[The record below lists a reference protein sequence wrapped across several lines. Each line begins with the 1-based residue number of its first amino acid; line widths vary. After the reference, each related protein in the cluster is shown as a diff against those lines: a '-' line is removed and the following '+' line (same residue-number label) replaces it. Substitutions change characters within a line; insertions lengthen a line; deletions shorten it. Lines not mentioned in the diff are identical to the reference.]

1 MLTSERRKIILES
14 IRNEGSL
21 KLKKMMD
28 LTDSSESTIRR
39 DLNDLERKG
48 LIVREHGGAAL
59 RNNYE

>member
-1 MLTSERRKIILES
+1 MLTSVRRKIILES

-39 DLNDLERKG
+39 DLKWYIQKNIKS
-48 LIVREHGGAAL
+48 
-59 RNNYE
+59 